1 MSIAARL
8 PLSPWFEYRVQSL
21 DGCTLVY
28 GPMPVDHFAAL
39 AALEKGAVLSTDL
52 ARLCGCTFAWG
63 QPQAVADL
71 LAQRKAAVL
80 ARPAGSPELTSLERW
95 LAVGEHG
102 SSALAI
108 VNKLRGVRTND
119 PKAHPHDADDLR
131 RCLLLLRE
139 VPELRAELPRMA
151 EVSPAWNALTRAWGE
166 LEAAFLEEAGP
177 NWHERGEDW
186 EAPMTY
192 ELMQAALSSASF
204 MSRQGGLF
212 GAEG

>member
-1 MSIAARL
+1 MSFAARL
-8 PLSPWFEYRVQSL
+8 PLGPGFEYRVKTI
-21 DGCTLVY
+21 DGCTLVH

-39 AALEKGAVLSTDL
+39 AALEKGAVLSADL

-63 QPQAVADL
+63 QPQAVAAL
-71 LAQRKAAVL
+71 LAQRKEAML
-80 ARPAGSPELTSLERW
+80 ARPAGAPELTGLERW

-108 VNKLRGVRTND
+108 VHKLRGHPADD
-119 PKAHPHDADDLR
+119 PTAHPHDADDLR

-139 VPELRAELPRMA
+139 APELRAELPRMA
-151 EVSPAWNALTRAWGE
+151 EVSPAWSALTRAWAE
-166 LEAAFLEEAGP
+166 LEVTFLKEAGP
-177 NWHERGEDW
+177 KWHEYGEAW
-186 EAPMTY
+186 HAPQTSD
-192 ELMQAALSSASF
+192 LMQAALSSASF